1 MRVEFTRC
9 LPHNR
14 RTLEKMHQYSVH
26 PDRRNDMKVFWRTA
40 ALLCALGMT
49 QSAWAQSFPSKPV
62 RIVVGFPAGGPIDI
76 VARLISPKLG
86 EVLGQQVVIDNR
98 GGANGLIAGDL
109 VAKSPPDG
117 YTMMLISTG
126 TVAISPHIYPK
137 MPYDP
142 LRDLVCVTL
151 VTQTGELL
159 VVHPSLPV
167 KSVKELIALAKARPG
182 EISIASTG
190 SGGLPHLA
198 LELLKMEAKVNI
210 LHVPFNGAA
219 PAVTNAVGGQVQG
232 VIADLPVLQ
241 PHIQSGRLR
250 ALAFAAPKRS
260 PLFSNV
266 PTMIEQGLPKVE
278 AVNWYGIQI
287 AAKTPPEIIARLNE
301 AFAKTLNDPDM
312 RQKLIGRGADPIPGS
327 SADFTAFVKA
337 EYDKWGPIAKASGA
351 KVD

>member
-1 MRVEFTRC
+1 MQP
-9 LPHNR
+9 LP
-14 RTLEKMHQYSVH
+14 RTLL
-26 PDRRNDMKVFWRTA
+26 
-40 ALLCALGMT
+40 ALTLLGFI
-49 QSAWAQSFPSKPV
+49 QAVVAQNYPAKPV
-62 RIVVGFPAGGPIDI
+62 RMVIGFPAGGPIDI
-76 VARLISPKLG
+76 VARVMSPKLG

-98 GGANGLIAGDL
+98 AGANGLIGGDV
-109 VAKSPPDG
+109 VAKSAPDG

-126 TVAISPHIYPK
+126 TVTISPHIYPK
-137 MPYDP
+137 MPYDA

-151 VTQTGELL
+151 VTSTGELL
-159 VVHPSLPV
+159 VVHPSLPA

-182 EISIASTG
+182 DISIASTG

-198 LELLKMEAKVNI
+198 LELFKMEAKINM

-219 PAVTNAVGGQVQG
+219 PAVSNAVGGQVQG
-232 VIADLPVLQ
+232 VFADLPVLQ

-250 ALAFAAPKRS
+250 ALALAAPKRS
-260 PLFSNV
+260 PLFPDV

-278 AVNWYGIQI
+278 AVNWYGIQV
-287 AAKTPPEIIARLNE
+287 AAKTPPEIIAKLNE

-312 RQKLIGRGADPIPGS
+312 RQKLVGRGAEPIPS
-327 SADFTAFVKA
+327 SPAEFAAFVKA

>member
-1 MRVEFTRC
+1 MQP
-9 LPHNR
+9 LP
-14 RTLEKMHQYSVH
+14 RTVL
-26 PDRRNDMKVFWRTA
+26 
-40 ALLCALGMT
+40 ALIALGLAPLVT
-49 QSAWAQSFPSKPV
+49 AQNYPTKPI
-62 RIVVGFPAGGPIDI
+62 RMIIGFPAGGPIDI
-76 VARLISPKLG
+76 VARVMSPKLG
-86 EVLGQQVVIDNR
+86 EVLGQQVVVDNR
-98 GGANGLIAGDL
+98 GGANGLIGGEA
-109 VAKSPPDG
+109 VARSAPDG

-126 TVAISPHIYPK
+126 TVTISPHIYPK

-159 VVHPSLPV
+159 VIHPSLPA
-167 KSVKELIALAKARPG
+167 KSVKELIALAKSRPG

-198 LELLKMEAKVNI
+198 LELFKIEGKVNM

-219 PAVTNAVGGQVQG
+219 PAVSNAVGGQVQG

-250 ALAFAAPKRS
+250 ALALAAPKRS
-260 PLFSNV
+260 PLFPNV

-278 AVNWYGIQI
+278 AVNWYGIQVP
-287 AAKTPPEIIARLNE
+287 AKTPPEIIAKLND
-301 AFAKTLNDPDM
+301 AFAKTLNDPAM
-312 RQKLIGRGADPIPGS
+312 RQTLIGRGADPIPS
-327 SADFTAFVKA
+327 TPAEFTAFVRA

>member
-1 MRVEFTRC
+1 
-9 LPHNR
+9 
-14 RTLEKMHQYSVH
+14 
-26 PDRRNDMKVFWRTA
+26 
-40 ALLCALGMT
+40 
-49 QSAWAQSFPSKPV
+49 
-62 RIVVGFPAGGPIDI
+62 
-76 VARLISPKLG
+76 
-86 EVLGQQVVIDNR
+86 
-98 GGANGLIAGDL
+98 
-109 VAKSPPDG
+109 
-117 YTMMLISTG
+117 MMLISTG
-126 TVAISPHIYPK
+126 TVTISPHIYPK

-159 VVHPSLPV
+159 VVHPSLPA
-167 KSVKELIALAKARPG
+167 KTVKELIGLAKARPG
-182 EISIASTG
+182 QITIASTG

-198 LELLKMEAKVNI
+198 LELFKIEAKVNM

-219 PAVTNAVGGQVQG
+219 PAVSNAVGGQVLG

-250 ALAFAAPKRS
+250 ALALAAPKRS
-260 PLFSNV
+260 PLFPDV
-266 PTMIEQGLPKVE
+266 PTMTEQGLPKVE

-287 AAKTPPEIIARLNE
+287 PAKTPPEIIAKIND

-312 RQKLIGRGADPIPGS
+312 RQKLIGRGADPIPS
-327 SADFTAFVKA
+327 SPAEFTAFVKR

>member
-1 MRVEFTRC
+1 MQP
-9 LPHNR
+9 LP
-14 RTLEKMHQYSVH
+14 RTLL
-26 PDRRNDMKVFWRTA
+26 
-40 ALLCALGMT
+40 ALTLLGFI
-49 QSAWAQSFPSKPV
+49 QAVVAQNYPAKPV
-62 RIVVGFPAGGPIDI
+62 RMVIGFPAGGPIDI
-76 VARLISPKLG
+76 VARVMSPKLG

-98 GGANGLIAGDL
+98 AGANGLIGGDV
-109 VAKSPPDG
+109 VAKSAPDG

-126 TVAISPHIYPK
+126 TVTISPHISPK
-137 MPYDP
+137 MPYDA

-151 VTQTGELL
+151 VTSTGELL
-159 VVHPSLPV
+159 VVHPSLPA

-182 EISIASTG
+182 DISIASTG

-198 LELLKMEAKVNI
+198 LELFKMEAKINM

-219 PAVTNAVGGQVQG
+219 PAVSNAVGGQVQG
-232 VIADLPVLQ
+232 VFADLPVLQ

-250 ALAFAAPKRS
+250 ALALAAPKRS
-260 PLFSNV
+260 PLFPDV

-278 AVNWYGIQI
+278 AVNWYGIQV
-287 AAKTPPEIIARLNE
+287 AAKTPPEIIAKLNE

-312 RQKLIGRGADPIPGS
+312 RQKLVGRGAEPIPS
-327 SADFTAFVKA
+327 SPAEFAAFVKA

>member
-1 MRVEFTRC
+1 MNVRWKTVAV
-9 LPHNR
+9 L
-14 RTLEKMHQYSVH
+14 SVLGIAQ
-26 PDRRNDMKVFWRTA
+26 A
-40 ALLCALGMT
+40 AWG
-49 QSAWAQSFPSKPV
+49 QSYPAKPV

-76 VARLISPKLG
+76 VARVMSPKLS
-86 EVLGQQVVIDNR
+86 EVFGQQVIIDNR
-98 GGANGLIAGDL
+98 GGANGLIGGEA
-109 VAKSPPDG
+109 VAKSAPDG

-126 TVAISPHIYPK
+126 TATISPHIYPK
-137 MPYDP
+137 MPYDAQ
-142 LRDLVCVTL
+142 RDLVCVTL

-167 KSVKELIALAKARPG
+167 KSVKELIALAKTRPG

-198 LELLKMEAKVNI
+198 LELFKIEGKINM

-219 PAVTNAVGGQVQG
+219 PAVSNAVGGQVQG

-250 ALAFAAPKRS
+250 ALALAAPKRS
-260 PLFSNV
+260 PLFPDV

-278 AVNWYGIQI
+278 AVNWYGIQVP
-287 AAKTPPEIIARLNE
+287 AKTPPEIIAKINE
-301 AFAKTLNDPDM
+301 VFGKTLNDPAM
-312 RQKLIGRGADPIPGS
+312 RQTLIGRGAEPIPGTP
-327 SADFTAFVKA
+327 AEFAAFVKA
-337 EYDKWGPIAKASGA
+337 EYDKWGPIAKSSGA

>member
-1 MRVEFTRC
+1 
-9 LPHNR
+9 
-14 RTLEKMHQYSVH
+14 
-26 PDRRNDMKVFWRTA
+26 MKVLWRTVA
-40 ALLCALGMT
+40 VLCALGMT
-49 QSAWAQSFPSKPV
+49 QSAWAQNYPAKSV

-76 VARLISPKLG
+76 VARLMSPKLG
-86 EVLGQQVVIDNR
+86 EIFGQQVVIDNR
-98 GGANGLIAGDL
+98 GGANGLIGADL
-109 VAKSPPDG
+109 VAKSAPDG

-137 MPYDP
+137 MAYDP

-159 VVHPSLPV
+159 VVHPSLPA
-167 KSVKELIALAKARPG
+167 KNVKELIALAKARPG
-182 EISIASTG
+182 EITIASTG

-219 PAVTNAVGGQVQG
+219 PAVSNSVGGQVQG

-250 ALAFAAPKRS
+250 ALALAAPRRS
-260 PLFSNV
+260 PLFPNV

-278 AVNWYGIQI
+278 AVNWYGIQV
-287 AAKTPPEIIARLNE
+287 AAKTPPEIIAKINE

-312 RQKLIGRGADPIPGS
+312 RQKLVGRGAEPIPGS
-327 SADFTAFVKA
+327 PAEFSAFVKA
-337 EYDKWGPIAKASGA
+337 EYEKWGPIAKAAGA
-351 KVD
+351 KID

>member
-1 MRVEFTRC
+1 MNVWWKSIAV
-9 LPHNR
+9 L
-14 RTLEKMHQYSVH
+14 SV
-26 PDRRNDMKVFWRTA
+26 
-40 ALLCALGMT
+40 LGVS
-49 QSAWAQSFPSKPV
+49 QLVGAQSYPVKPV

-76 VARLISPKLG
+76 VARVMSPKLS
-86 EVLGQQVVIDNR
+86 EIFGQQVIIDNR
-98 GGANGLIAGDL
+98 GGANGLIGGDV
-109 VAKSPPDG
+109 VAKSAPDG

-126 TVAISPHIYPK
+126 TVTISPHIYPK

-159 VVHPSLPV
+159 VVHPSLPA

-182 EISIASTG
+182 QISIASTG

-198 LELLKMEAKVNI
+198 LELFKIEGKINM

-219 PAVTNAVGGQVQG
+219 PAVSNAVGGQVQG

-250 ALAFAAPKRS
+250 ALALAAPKRS
-260 PLFSNV
+260 PLFPDV

-278 AVNWYGIQI
+278 AINWYGVQVP
-287 AAKTPPEIIARLNE
+287 AKTPPEIIAKINE
-301 AFAKTLNDPDM
+301 VFGKALNDAAM
-312 RQKLIGRGADPIPGS
+312 RQTLIGRGAEPIPS
-327 SADFTAFVKA
+327 TPAEFAAFVKA
-337 EYDKWGPIAKASGA
+337 EYEKWGPIAKASGA
-351 KVD
+351 KID